1 MPLPK
6 IETPTFELE
15 LPSTGDKI
23 KYRPFLVKEQK
34 NLLIAQQSGNQ
45 SEMQNAIAQCI
56 SDCTFNQLSPQNL
69 PMFDVE
75 YLFVKIRC
83 KSVGENV
90 ELSVLCPDDEKTRVD
105 VAVNL
110 DEIEVQVQEDHTN
123 EVIVSDDV
131 KLYMRYPYLNDMMS
145 ISETDGIA
153 ATFILLKKCI
163 SEIHYGDDVYY
174 RADMSTKELDDFID
188 NLTTDAFEKIAH
200 FFETMP
206 KMVKVLNVT
215 NPKTNETGEVIIQ
228 GIDSFFV

>member
-45 SEMQNAIAQCI
+45 TEMQNAIAQCI
-56 SDCTFNQLSPQNL
+56 TDCTFNQLSAQDL

-105 VAVNL
+105 IAVNL
-110 DEIEVQVQEDHTN
+110 DEIEVKVQEDHTN
-123 EVIVSDDV
+123 EVIISDDV

-145 ISETDGIA
+145 INETEGIE
-153 ATFILLKKCI
+153 ATFILLKKCMN
-163 SEIHYGDDVYY
+163 EIHYGDDVYY
-174 RADMSTKELDDFID
+174 KADLSAQELDEFVD
-188 NLTTDAFEKIAH
+188 NLTTEAFDRIAK
-200 FFETMP
+200 FFDTMP
-206 KMVKVLNVT
+206 KMVHIVNVT
-215 NPKTNETGEVIIQ
+215 NPETNKTGEVIIQ

>member
-90 ELSVLCPDDEKTRVD
+90 ELSVLCPDD
-105 VAVNL
+105 
-110 DEIEVQVQEDHTN
+110 
-123 EVIVSDDV
+123 
-131 KLYMRYPYLNDMMS
+131 
-145 ISETDGIA
+145 
-153 ATFILLKKCI
+153 
-163 SEIHYGDDVYY
+163 
-174 RADMSTKELDDFID
+174 
-188 NLTTDAFEKIAH
+188 
-200 FFETMP
+200 
-206 KMVKVLNVT
+206 
-215 NPKTNETGEVIIQ
+215 
-228 GIDSFFV
+228 

>member
-1 MPLPK
+1 M
-6 IETPTFELE
+6 I
-15 LPSTGDKI
+15 
-23 KYRPFLVKEQK
+23 
-34 NLLIAQQSGNQ
+34 
-45 SEMQNAIAQCI
+45 
-56 SDCTFNQLSPQNL
+56 
-69 PMFDVE
+69 E

-131 KLYMRYPYLNDMMS
+131 KLYMRYPYLDDMMS
-145 ISETDGIA
+145 ICETDGIA

-188 NLTTDAFEKIAH
+188 NLTTDAFEKIAQ

-215 NPKTNETGEVIIQ
+215 NPETNKTGEVIIQ